1 VTSHRNRR
9 VRARGFTLI
18 EALVALIVLSIG
30 LLGIAGMQISG
41 LRANQSAASRTQAS
55 YLADDIADRMRAN
68 YTAARNGEYDV
79 ALGGTKSGTTP
90 AQLDVQAW
98 VAELATLPGGKG
110 SVAVTPGT
118 NVATIIIQWID
129 SRGGDTSECTGT
141 DLDSCLPITF
151 KTVTQ
156 L

>member
-1 VTSHRNRR
+1 

-110 SVAVTPGT
+110 SVAVTP
-118 NVATIIIQWID
+118 
-129 SRGGDTSECTGT
+129 
-141 DLDSCLPITF
+141 
-151 KTVTQ
+151 
-156 L
+156 

>member
-68 YTAARNGEYDV
+68 YTAARNGE
-79 ALGGTKSGTTP
+79 LPLPGFGSEKSGNPSTAADSERDT
-90 AQLDVQAW
+90 
-98 VAELATLPGGKG
+98 G
-110 SVAVTPGT
+110 S
-118 NVATIIIQWID
+118 
-129 SRGGDTSECTGT
+129 
-141 DLDSCLPITF
+141 
-151 KTVTQ
+151 
-156 L
+156 